1 MILITVAKKQKPTKP
16 NRFSVF
22 LAQALCVILK
32 EQITIN
38 RYAEN

>member
-22 LAQALCVILK
+22 LAQALPPITKRWTK
-32 EQITIN
+32 E
-38 RYAEN
+38 

>member
-22 LAQALCVILK
+22 LAQALT
-32 EQITIN
+32 TIK
-38 RYAEN
+38 